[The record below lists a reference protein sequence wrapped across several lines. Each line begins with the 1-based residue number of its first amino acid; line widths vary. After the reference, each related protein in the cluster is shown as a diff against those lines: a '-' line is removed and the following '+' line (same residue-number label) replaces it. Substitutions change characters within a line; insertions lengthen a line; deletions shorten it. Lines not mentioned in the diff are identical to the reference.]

1 MKYTYDMHIHS
12 ALSPCAEE
20 EMTPNNIVNM
30 AVLNGL
36 DIIAV
41 TDHNSAGNLQAFK
54 ECSDRK
60 GIVFVPGIEVE
71 SAEEVHIVCL
81 FADVESACMMGDE
94 VRKNLLPAENKPDI
108 FGTQLFFDSDDN
120 VTGQE
125 EQMLL
130 FASAMTAEEV
140 FEKAYGLGG
149 CAYFAHVDRA
159 SYSVFSALGTFPE
172 DIDTGVVEVS
182 DTAAGRSFA
191 AGSRQLTDKTLL
203 FCTDS
208 HRLETISRGENSI
221 ELPVENR
228 ADITAADVISWVRK
242 KDSR

>member
-125 EQMLL
+125 DQMLL
-130 FASAMTAEEV
+130 FASGLRLQNCNSFVGILWTVQGCEV
-140 FEKAYGLGG
+140 KK
-149 CAYFAHVDRA
+149 
-159 SYSVFSALGTFPE
+159 SSADSSEADPDKIPE
-172 DIDTGVVEVS
+172 S
-182 DTAAGRSFA
+182 
-191 AGSRQLTDKTLL
+191 
-203 FCTDS
+203 
-208 HRLETISRGENSI
+208 
-221 ELPVENR
+221 
-228 ADITAADVISWVRK
+228 ADVCRRLQAACRGGGRHSQGRGGEEIP
-242 KDSR
+242 

>member
-54 ECSDRK
+54 ECSDWK

-108 FGTQLFFDSDDN
+108 FGTQLFLT
-120 VTGQE
+120 VTTMLQVRRIRCCCSLQDYDYRIAIPSSAFYGQFKDVKSRNH
-125 EQMLL
+125 LL
-130 FASAMTAEEV
+130 TALKRIQIRFPNLLKYV
-140 FEKAYGLGG
+140 
-149 CAYFAHVDRA
+149 VDYR
-159 SYSVFSALGTFPE
+159 PP
-172 DIDTGVVEVS
+172 VEVV
-182 DTAAGRSFA
+182 AGIAREEAEKKFP
-191 AGSRQLTDKTLL
+191 DKKIGI
-203 FCTDS
+203 FYIAPCTS
-208 HRLETISRGENSI
+208 G
-221 ELPVENR
+221 
-228 ADITAADVISWVRK
+228 
-242 KDSR
+242 

>member
-108 FGTQLFFDSDDN
+108 FGTQLFLTVTTMLQVRRIRCCCSLQDYDYRIAIPSSAFYGQFKDVKSRNHLLTALKRIGFDDVYEEAIGAEIVSYATAKLMKSDK
-120 VTGQE
+120 VR
-125 EQMLL
+125 
-130 FASAMTAEEV
+130 
-140 FEKAYGLGG
+140 Y
-149 CAYFAHVDRA
+149 
-159 SYSVFSALGTFPE
+159 P
-172 DIDTGVVEVS
+172 
-182 DTAAGRSFA
+182 
-191 AGSRQLTDKTLL
+191 
-203 FCTDS
+203 
-208 HRLETISRGENSI
+208 
-221 ELPVENR
+221 
-228 ADITAADVISWVRK
+228 VISSGCPAILKLIQIRFPNLLKYVVDYRPPV
-242 KDSR
+242 